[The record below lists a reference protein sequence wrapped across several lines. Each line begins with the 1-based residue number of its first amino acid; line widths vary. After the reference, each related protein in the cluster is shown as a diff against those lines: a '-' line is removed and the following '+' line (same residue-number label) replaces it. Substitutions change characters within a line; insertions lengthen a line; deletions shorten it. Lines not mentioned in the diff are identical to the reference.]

1 MLCGDALSFNKAFDR
16 SRKQFVTGIPTTH
29 LEPLG
34 VTVPTFKYM
43 EGGQRLVLTEVV

>member
-16 SRKQFVTGIPTTH
+16 SRKKFVRGIPTSH

-34 VTVPTFKYM
+34 VTVWGFQAVSV
-43 EGGQRLVLTEVV
+43 EAGVCVA